1 MAEVKEIYSVENSEQ
16 ESFMQQH
23 AEEIDTVKES
33 NLMRQIVSELKK
45 TIKSK
50 GLTALSAPAIGY
62 SKRIFCVDF
71 KDSEIKTFINPIL
84 IKVSGL
90 GLSRENCSSIPNRSF
105 IRPRNTDITIM
116 YQRPLGQVETRQV
129 VGKAAYVLQHELDHL
144 DGLLLTDISLEVND
158 DFDCATDEEREEI
171 IKMYLDSLDIS
182 KKNIDENIQDDD
194 EAKQLADGIRF
205 MEGVARGEITVEN
218 NSSE

>member
-1 MAEVKEIYSVENSEQ
+1 MAQVKDIYTVNNADQEV
-16 ESFMQQH
+16 FMQQH
-23 AEEIDTVKES
+23 CEEIDTVKES
-33 NLMRQIVSELKK
+33 NLMRQIISELKK
-45 TIKSK
+45 TIKAK
-50 GLTALSAPAIGY
+50 GITALSAPAIGY
-62 SKRIFCVDF
+62 NKRIFCVDF

-84 IKVSGL
+84 VKVSGL
-90 GLSRENCSSIPNRSF
+90 GLSRETCQCIPGRSF

-129 VGKAAYVLQHELDHL
+129 VGKAAFVLQHELDHL
-144 DGLLLTDISLEVND
+144 DGLLLTDVSLEVDD
-158 DFDCATDEEREEI
+158 DFDKASDEEREEI
-171 IKMYLDSLDIS
+171 IKMYLESLDIS

-218 NSSE
+218 GSSD